1 MKKSMNELTNYGKEL
16 LGRKIIEKQVDHLVN
31 TLNEY
36 NFNPEE
42 IHLYE
47 MIYHKLA
54 LSRKVYTLEDNFVIP
69 YTTINSLAENYEKI
83 YNDYSKTKAF
93 KGLCN
98 SLNKFDTNI
107 ETLRNEDIIKEI
119 NKKQIALL
127 IKDILDEK
135 ESNATVDILELFKN
149 L

>member
-1 MKKSMNELTNYGKEL
+1 MKQSMKEFTDF
-16 LGRKIIEKQVDHLVN
+16 GRERIAKKTIEKQVNHLVN

-36 NFNPEE
+36 NLNPEE
-42 IHLYE
+42 VHLFE

-54 LSRKVYTLEDNFVIP
+54 LSRKVYTLEDNFVIS

-98 SLNKFDTNI
+98 SLNKFDT
-107 ETLRNEDIIKEI
+107 TPI

-135 ESNATVDILELFKN
+135 SSNATVDIFELFKN

>member
-1 MKKSMNELTNYGKEL
+1 MD
-16 LGRKIIEKQVDHLVN
+16 IIDIIPN
-31 TLNEY
+31 C
-36 NFNPEE
+36 
-42 IHLYE
+42 
-47 MIYHKLA
+47 
-54 LSRKVYTLEDNFVIP
+54 LEDDFVIS

-98 SLNKFDTNI
+98 SLNKFDT
-107 ETLRNEDIIKEI
+107 TQI

-127 IKDILDEK
+127 IKDNLDEK
-135 ESNATVDILELFKN
+135 ESNATVDIFELFKN

>member
-36 NFNPEE
+36 NFNPEK
-42 IHLYE
+42 IHLFE

-83 YNDYSKTKAF
+83 YNDYSKIKAL

-98 SLNKFDTNI
+98 SLNKFDT
-107 ETLRNEDIIKEI
+107 TQI

-135 ESNATVDILELFKN
+135 ESNAMIDILELFKN

>member
-1 MKKSMNELTNYGKEL
+1 MKKSMNEVTNYGKEL
-16 LGRKIIEKQVDHLVN
+16 LGRKTIEKLVDHLVN

-36 NFNPEE
+36 NLNPEE

-98 SLNKFDTNI
+98 SLNKFDT
-107 ETLRNEDIIKEI
+107 TQI

>member
-16 LGRKIIEKQVDHLVN
+16 LGRKTIEKLVDHLVN

-36 NFNPEE
+36 NLNPEE

-47 MIYHKLA
+47 MIFHKLA
-54 LSRKVYTLEDNFVIP
+54 LSRKVYTLEDDFDIS
-69 YTTINSLAENYEKI
+69 YTTINSLAENYEKLYI
-83 YNDYSKTKAF
+83 DYSKTKAF

-98 SLNKFDTNI
+98 SLNKFDT
-107 ETLRNEDIIKEI
+107 TPI

>member
-36 NFNPEE
+36 NFNPEK
-42 IHLYE
+42 IHLFE

-54 LSRKVYTLEDNFVIP
+54 LSRKVYTLENNFVIS

-83 YNDYSKTKAF
+83 YNDYSKIKALN
-93 KGLCN
+93 GLCN
-98 SLNKFDTNI
+98 SLNKFDT
-107 ETLRNEDIIKEI
+107 TPI

>member
-16 LGRKIIEKQVDHLVN
+16 LARKTIEKQVDHLVN

-36 NFNPEE
+36 NLNPEK

-47 MIYHKLA
+47 MIFHKLA
-54 LSRKVYTLEDNFVIP
+54 LSRKVYTLEDDFVIS

-83 YNDYSKTKAF
+83 YNDYSKIKAL

-98 SLNKFDTNI
+98 SLNKFNT
-107 ETLRNEDIIKEI
+107 TPI
-119 NKKQIALL
+119 NKKRIALL
-127 IKDILDEK
+127 IKDNLDEK
-135 ESNATVDILELFKN
+135 GSNAMIDILELFKIYDK
-149 L
+149 

>member
-1 MKKSMNELTNYGKEL
+1 MKEFTDF
-16 LGRKIIEKQVDHLVN
+16 GRERIAKKTIEKQVNHLVN

-36 NFNPEE
+36 NLNPEE
-42 IHLYE
+42 VHLFE
-47 MIYHKLA
+47 MIFHKLA
-54 LSRKVYTLEDNFVIP
+54 LSRKVYTLEDNFVIS

-98 SLNKFDTNI
+98 SLNKFDT
-107 ETLRNEDIIKEI
+107 TPI

-135 ESNATVDILELFKN
+135 SSNATVDIFELFKN

>member
-42 IHLYE
+42 IHLFE

-54 LSRKVYTLEDNFVIP
+54 LSRKVYTLEDNFIIS

-98 SLNKFDTNI
+98 SLNKFDT
-107 ETLRNEDIIKEI
+107 TQI

-135 ESNATVDILELFKN
+135 GSNAMIDILELFKN

>member
-1 MKKSMNELTNYGKEL
+1 MKQSMKEFTDF
-16 LGRKIIEKQVDHLVN
+16 GRERIAKKTIEKQVDHLVN

-36 NFNPEE
+36 NLNPEE
-42 IHLYE
+42 VHLFE
-47 MIYHKLA
+47 MIFHKLA
-54 LSRKVYTLEDNFVIP
+54 LSRKVYTLENNFVIS

-83 YNDYSKTKAF
+83 YNDYSKIKAL

-98 SLNKFDTNI
+98 SLNKFDT
-107 ETLRNEDIIKEI
+107 TPI

-135 ESNATVDILELFKN
+135 ESNAMIDILELFKN

>member
-36 NFNPEE
+36 NFNPEK
-42 IHLYE
+42 IHLFE

-54 LSRKVYTLEDNFVIP
+54 LSRKVYTLENNFVIS

-83 YNDYSKTKAF
+83 YNDYSKIKAL

-98 SLNKFDTNI
+98 SLNKFDT
-107 ETLRNEDIIKEI
+107 TQI

>member
-16 LGRKIIEKQVDHLVN
+16 LGRKTIEKLVDHLVN

-36 NFNPEE
+36 NLNPEE

-47 MIYHKLA
+47 MIFHKLA
-54 LSRKVYTLEDNFVIP
+54 LSRKVFTLEDNFVIS

-93 KGLCN
+93 KGLYN
-98 SLNKFDTNI
+98 SLNKFNT
-107 ETLRNEDIIKEI
+107 TPI
-119 NKKQIALL
+119 NKKRIALL
-127 IKDILDEK
+127 IKDNLDEK
-135 ESNATVDILELFKN
+135 GSNAMIDILELFKIYDK
-149 L
+149 

>member
-42 IHLYE
+42 IHLFE

-83 YNDYSKTKAF
+83 YMDYSKIKAF
-93 KGLCN
+93 KWLCY
-98 SLNKFDTNI
+98 SLNKFNT
-107 ETLRNEDIIKEI
+107 TPI
-119 NKKQIALL
+119 NKKRIALL
-127 IKDILDEK
+127 IKDNLDEK
-135 ESNATVDILELFKN
+135 GSNAIIDVYELFKN
-149 L
+149 YDK